1 MLASFSLI
9 DDKYGDLKK
18 FLSKVIVKKKKRGT
32 KIVNNPQSHI

>member
-18 FLSKVIVKKKKRGT
+18 FLSKVIVKKKKNAAR
-32 KIVNNPQSHI
+32 KL